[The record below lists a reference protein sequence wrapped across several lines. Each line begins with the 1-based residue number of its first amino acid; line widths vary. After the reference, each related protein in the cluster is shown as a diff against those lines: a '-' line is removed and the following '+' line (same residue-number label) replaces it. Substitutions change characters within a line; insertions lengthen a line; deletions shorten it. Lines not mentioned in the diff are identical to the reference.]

1 MSSIRKLMIET
12 MDRKLQQFAEAGR
25 LEIPSKGWINGI
37 RTTLN
42 MTLEQFGKKLG
53 ITRQGARRIEISEA
67 SGTISINLLKEAG
80 KALNMKFVYGFIPVD
95 NSLESMIEEQAH
107 KLAEMIVTRSSTQ
120 MNLEGQGVSEESIK
134 RSIDDMIYDYKREVP
149 KILWDLSN

>member
-1 MSSIRKLMIET
+1 
-12 MDRKLQQFAEAGR
+12 
-25 LEIPSKGWINGI
+25 INGI

-80 KALNMKFVYGFIPVD
+80 RALNMKFVYGFIPED
-95 NSLESMIEEQAH
+95 NSLESMIEKRAH
-107 KLAEMIVTRSSTQ
+107 KLAEMIVTRSSIQ

-149 KILWDLSN
+149 KILWDLSE

>member
-1 MSSIRKLMIET
+1 MSNIRKLMIET
-12 MDRKLQQFAEAGR
+12 MDRKLHLFAEAGR
-25 LEIPSKGWINGI
+25 IEIPSKGWINGI

-80 KALNMKFVYGFIPVD
+80 RALNMKFVYGFIPED

-107 KLAEMIVTRSSTQ
+107 KLAEMIVTRSSIQ
-120 MNLEGQGVSEESIK
+120 MNLEGQGLSEESIK
-134 RSIDDMIYDYKREVP
+134 RSIDDLIYDYKREVP
-149 KILWDLSN
+149 KILWDMSD

>member
-1 MSSIRKLMIET
+1 MSSIRQLMIET
-12 MDRKLQQFAEAGR
+12 MDRKLLLFAEAGR
-25 LEIPSKGWINGI
+25 MEIPSKGWINGI

-42 MTLEQFGKKLG
+42 MTLEQFGKRLG
-53 ITRQGARRIEISEA
+53 MTRQGARRIEISEA

-80 KALNMKFVYGFIPVD
+80 KVLNMKFVYGFIPED
-95 NSLESMIEEQAH
+95 NSLESMIEERAH
-107 KLAEMIVTRSSTQ
+107 KLAEMIVTRSSIH
-120 MNLEGQGVSEESIK
+120 MKLEGQGVSEESIK

>member
-1 MSSIRKLMIET
+1 MSSIRKLMIEH
-12 MDRKLQQFAEAGR
+12 MDRKLLLFAEAGR
-25 LEIPSKGWINGI
+25 IEIPSRGWINGI

-80 KALNMKFVYGFIPVD
+80 KAINMKFVYGFIPED
-95 NSLESMIEEQAH
+95 NSLDSMIEKRAR
-107 KLAEMIVTRSSTQ
+107 KLAEMIVTRSSIQ
-120 MNLEGQGVSEESIK
+120 MNLEDQGVSEESIK

-149 KILWDLSN
+149 KILWNISN

>member
-12 MDRKLQQFAEAGR
+12 MDRKLHLFSEAGR
-25 LEIPSKGWINGI
+25 IQIPSKGWINGI

-80 KALNMKFVYGFIPVD
+80 KALNMKFVYGFIPED
-95 NSLESMIEEQAH
+95 NSLESMIEKRAR
-107 KLAEMIVTRSSTQ
+107 KLAEMIVTRSSIQ
-120 MNLEGQGVSEESIK
+120 MNLEDQGVSEESIK
-134 RSIDDMIYDYKREVP
+134 KSIDDMIYDLKREVP
-149 KILWDLSN
+149 KILWT

>member
-1 MSSIRKLMIET
+1 MSSFRRLMIEH
-12 MDRKLQQFAEAGR
+12 MDKKLILFAEAGR
-25 LEIPSKGWINGI
+25 IEIPSKGWINGI

-67 SGTISINLLKEAG
+67 SGTISINLLREAG

-95 NSLESMIEEQAH
+95 NSLESMIEKEAR
-107 KLAEMIVTRSSTQ
+107 KLAEMIVTRSSIQ
-120 MNLEGQGVSEESIK
+120 MNLEDQGVSEESLK
-134 RSIDDMIYDYKREVP
+134 RSIDDMIYDYTREVP
-149 KILWDLSN
+149 KILWDFSD

>member
-1 MSSIRKLMIET
+1 MIEH
-12 MDRKLQQFAEAGR
+12 MDKKLILFAEAGR
-25 LEIPSKGWINGI
+25 IEIPSKGWINGI

-67 SGTISINLLKEAG
+67 SGTISINLLREAG

-95 NSLESMIEEQAH
+95 NSLESMIEKEAR
-107 KLAEMIVTRSSTQ
+107 KLAEMIVTRSSIQ
-120 MNLEGQGVSEESIK
+120 MNLEDQGVSEESLK
-134 RSIDDMIYDYKREVP
+134 RSIDDMIYDYTREVP
-149 KILWDLSN
+149 KILWDFSD

>member
-107 KLAEMIVTRSSTQ
+107 KLAEIIVTRSSTQ

-149 KILWDLSN
+149 KILWDMDN

>member
-134 RSIDDMIYDYKREVP
+134 RSIDDRIYDYTREVP
-149 KILWDLSN
+149 KILWDLSD